1 MLLSDQDRGRT
12 LEVSAGSVI
21 TARLQAGNSG
31 DGLSLD
37 GGDLSRAG
45 KGAATRFEAAG
56 APGVAGVRELQLRAA
71 QVGTYELRLK
81 NRREWEGE
89 GATLDSFDVRLIV
102 K

>member
-12 LEVSAGSVI
+12 LEVSVGSVI
-21 TARLQAGNSG
+21 TVRLQENPGTGYRWMAETSPGLEKIG
-31 DGLSLD
+31 D
-37 GGDLSRAG
+37 
-45 KGAATRFEAAG
+45 RFEAVG

-89 GATLDSFDVRLIV
+89 GAALDNFDVRLIV